1 MKNMRSKSVLLK
13 AILIIIVVLYVSFL
27 YMDISDVKFSI
38 SPDLVKYASIVL
50 CFFISFFGGDDVLS
64 KRDIFLLRAGL
75 LLTVIADLFLL
86 VFQYFTL
93 GVSVFSVVQI
103 IYSIR
108 YDAGSVY
115 SILRNYLI
123 IFLCIIASY
132 LIVNFYIIKIEFLYA
147 IALFYAFGL
156 VINVVKAIK
165 ASKNGLFP
173 SPNKYMI
180 VLGMI
185 LFLLCD
191 INVGLFNT
199 IAQQFSNT
207 SYVLIWFFYLPSQV
221 LLSLSG
227 WKIKRI
233 HDVS

>member
-1 MKNMRSKSVLLK
+1 MRNKSVLLK

-27 YMDISDVKFSI
+27 YMDISDAQFSI

-50 CFFISFFGGDDVLS
+50 CFSISFFGGDDVLS

-75 LLTVIADLFLL
+75 FLTVIADLFLL
-86 VFQYFTL
+86 IFKYFTL

-108 YDAGSVY
+108 YDVGSVY

-132 LIVNFYIIKIEFLYA
+132 LIVNFYIIKVEFLYA

-156 VINVVKAIK
+156 ITNVVKAIK
-165 ASKNGLFP
+165 ACKNGLFP

-180 VLGMI
+180 AFGMV

-199 IAQQFSNT
+199 IAQQFSNI
-207 SYVLIWFFYLPSQV
+207 SYVLIWLFYLPSQV

-227 WKIKRI
+227 WKVKRI

>member
-1 MKNMRSKSVLLK
+1 MRGKSLLLK
-13 AILIIIVVLYVSFL
+13 GILITIVVLYISFL
-27 YMDISDVKFSI
+27 YMDISDVKISI

-50 CFFISFFGGDDVLS
+50 CFFVSLFGGDDVLN

-75 LLTVIADLFLL
+75 FLTVIADLFLL
-86 VFQYFTL
+86 VFQHLIL

-108 YDAGSVY
+108 YDVGSAY

-123 IFLCIIASY
+123 IFLIIIVSY
-132 LIVNFYIIKIEFLYA
+132 LIVNFSIMKIEFLYA
-147 IALFYAFGL
+147 IALFYVFGL
-156 VINVVKAIK
+156 IINVVKAIK
-165 ASKNGLFP
+165 ACKNDLFP

-180 VLGMI
+180 VFGMI

-199 IAQQFSNT
+199 ISEQFNNI

-233 HDVS
+233 PSVS

>member
-1 MKNMRSKSVLLK
+1 MRSKSVLLK

-221 LLSLSG
+221 LLS
-227 WKIKRI
+227 
-233 HDVS
+233 

>member
-1 MKNMRSKSVLLK
+1 MRSKSVLLK

>member
-1 MKNMRSKSVLLK
+1 MRSKSLLLK
-13 AILIIIVVLYVSFL
+13 AILIIIAVLYVSFF

-38 SPDLVKYASIVL
+38 SPDLIKYASIVL
-50 CFFISFFGGDDVLS
+50 CFFMSLFYGDDVLS

-75 LLTVIADLFLL
+75 FLTVIADLFLL

>member
-233 HDVS
+233 HGVS